1 MCGICGKIYHDF
13 NRSVEEPIIND
24 MMDSIVHRG
33 PDDEGKYLN
42 KNVGL
47 GFRRL
52 SIIDLSLG
60 HQPMTNE
67 DGTVWL
73 VFNGEIYNHQELR
86 EILLNKGHIYK
97 TKTDSET
104 IIHLYEEFG
113 VNCVDHLRGMFAFAI
128 WDNNKKQLFIARDRL
143 GEKPLFYHFDNQ
155 KFLFGSEVK
164 TILQEKN
171 IERSIN
177 FEAMDCYLSLRFI
190 PAPNTMFN
198 EIKKLPAGHFLL
210 VKDGKLE
217 IKQYWKPSYIEK
229 YKGTKQQAIEE
240 LDNMMAEVVKMRL
253 MSDVPL
259 GAFLSG
265 GIDSS
270 LIASLI
276 SLNSES
282 KPNTFSIGVVDDD
295 YNELP
300 YAKAVAEKY
309 NTTHRE
315 FLIKPVIL
323 DILPKV
329 IDMMD
334 EPTDPFAISVYNIS
348 QVTRQHVTV
357 ALGGDGGDELFGGYD
372 RYHGNKFVSY
382 LHNIPEIIRKTSLET
397 LIKIF
402 PEDFS
407 KKSLSQKLRWLNHM
421 SSFDDDRRYFESMS
435 FFRFLD
441 KNKNELYSSD
451 LQSKLNGDHPSK
463 YIGNYFND
471 DVTNNYLDAMM
482 YTDLM
487 SRLPDYTLQILD
499 RMTMAHSLEG
509 RSPFLDHK
517 LIEFAATLPPEWKV
531 SNGKLK
537 AILREYSKKYLPP
550 VLLTREKQG
559 FGFPLNRWLKNDL
572 KEMINDVFS
581 SSKLISDGYF
591 NRNYV
596 NKIKDEH
603 QKGIVDHQ
611 MRIWGLLNMEL
622 WYNSFITNK

>member
-276 SLNSES
+276 SLKSES

-509 RSPFLDHK
+509 RSPYLDHK
-517 LIEFAATLPPEWKV
+517 LVEFAATLPPEWKV